1 MAELR
6 GTGVGRGVA
15 AGRVVRL
22 ADPPQLPPEAEP
34 GPVEAERELAIHALA
49 QVASDLRAVA
59 RPGSEAAAILEA
71 QALMA
76 TDPALV
82 DEALSTVES
91 GLGAR
96 QAIIYALS
104 GYAQGLSEAGGYLAA
119 RVADLEDI

>member
-6 GTGVGRGVA
+6 GTGIGRGVA

-22 ADPPQLPPEAEP
+22 ADPPQLPSEAEP
-34 GPVEAERELAIHALA
+34 GPVPVERELAIHALA
-49 QVASDLRAVA
+49 QVASDLRALG

-82 DEALSTVES
+82 DEVLSAVER

-96 QAIIYALS
+96 QAIISALS
-104 GYAQGLSEAGGYLAA
+104 AYAQALSE
-119 RVADLEDI
+119 